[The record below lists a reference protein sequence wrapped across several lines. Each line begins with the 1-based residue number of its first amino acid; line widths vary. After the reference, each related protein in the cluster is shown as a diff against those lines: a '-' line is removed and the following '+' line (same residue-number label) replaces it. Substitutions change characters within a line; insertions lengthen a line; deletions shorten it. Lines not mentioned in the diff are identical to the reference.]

1 MTGNE
6 DGVRILEEMH
16 KQHPSPAEIGRR
28 FVKALSNMRE
38 VRAVG
43 IVAFGQ
49 AFRVI
54 TVIDEFDINV
64 WEQIYAQEAHL
75 YELYPELEAEFLV
88 VEQGDQEAVLVSG
101 GIGQDFV
108 WTKQQS

>member
-1 MTGNE
+1 MAGNE
-6 DGVRILEEMH
+6 DRVRILEEMH
-16 KQHPSPAEIGRR
+16 KQHPSPAGIGRR
-28 FVKALSNMRE
+28 FVKALSKIRE

-54 TVIDEFDINV
+54 TVIDDFDIDV
-64 WEQIYAQEAHL
+64 CKKIYAQEAEL

-88 VEQGDQEAVLVSG
+88 VEEGDQEAILVSE

-108 WTKQQS
+108 WIRQES